1 MLINR
6 TMSTKIRS
14 LANQFPIVTVTG
26 ARQSGKTTLAQE
38 LFSDFAHV
46 TLEDPSLRDLAINDM
61 HSFLARYSNHVIF
74 DEAQRVPQLFSA
86 LQGIVDQRGTNGQF
100 VLTGS
105 QNFLLMKTISQSL
118 AGRVAV
124 MYLLPLSYAELSDAG
139 MRPKT
144 LDDWVWRGGY
154 PRLHANGISPLDF
167 YPSYIDTYVERDVRE
182 EFGVRKLSQFRQFL
196 VQCAVRTG
204 EVINYE
210 SLARDSGIDGKT
222 AREWLSILETS
233 FIAFRLYP
241 YYKNYGKRLVKSPK
255 LYFYDTG
262 LAANLLDLGSCDEVL
277 TSPYRGNLFENAVA
291 VEIIKQYHAQGRRP
305 RLYYWRD
312 YDKQEIDFIIE
323 KSGNIQYAVE
333 VKASG
338 SFNSHAFATIDSLS
352 ATLGLDRTQRIVV
365 YGGNDSYDTRFGRTI
380 PVSELPQLVS

>member
-6 TMSTKIRS
+6 AMSTKIRS

-38 LFSDFAHV
+38 LFSDFEHV
-46 TLEDPSLRDLAINDM
+46 SLEDPSIRDLAINDM
-61 HSFLARYSNHVIF
+61 HSFLTRYSNHAIF

-139 MRPKT
+139 MQPKT

-154 PRLHANGISPLDF
+154 PRLHANSISPLDF

-182 EFGVRKLSQFRQFL
+182 ELGVRKLSQFRQFL

-222 AREWLSILETS
+222 AQEWLSILEAS

-241 YYKNYGKRLVKSPK
+241 YYKNFGKRLVKSPK

-291 VEIIKQYHAQGRRP
+291 VEIIKQYQAQGRRP

-312 YDKQEIDFIIE
+312 YAKQEIDFIIE

-338 SFNSHAFATIDSLS
+338 SFNSHAFATIDALS
-352 ATLGLDRTQRIVV
+352 ATLGLDRAQRIVV
-365 YGGNDSYDTRFGRTI
+365 YGGSDSYDTRFGRTI
-380 PVSELPQLVS
+380 PVSELPQLIS